1 MRLLAIIITA
11 ELLCGSISA
20 STSVGEARVG
30 DNETIS
36 GKKSQLSESLTKVY
50 RSGGWGAR
58 EKATYRS
65 V

>member
-1 MRLLAIIITA
+1 MQECRNCLLT
-11 ELLCGSISA
+11 ELS
-20 STSVGEARVG
+20 RVG